1 MNYVGNAA
9 DADESDA
16 IVHSSVFMK
25 RMNFAGHDLE
35 SRCFLLVLE
44 L

>member
-9 DADESDA
+9 DADESEF
-16 IVHSSVFMK
+16 IVHSSVFTN

-35 SRCFLLVLE
+35 SPCFLLVLE